1 MAICIAVKYHGPT
14 NHKGSRFTATVAWG
28 QEKKRATV
36 SRDYELE
43 LQANELEAVHKV
55 LDKLNDELLMPSMQR
70 PWIVQP
76 CGGHP
81 TTGESIYRAHQN

>member
-14 NHKGSRFTATVAWG
+14 NHRGSRFTATVAWG

-36 SRDYELE
+36 SRDYELD

-55 LDKLNDELLMPSMQR
+55 LDKLNDDLPTMSR

-81 TTGESIYRAHQN
+81 TTGESIFRAHQN